1 MTQPFVRGEIYFGFK
16 EHFIG
21 LSKYS
26 KKKNRVFWC
35 GQNGGDDATA
45 VLADA

>member
-26 KKKNRVFWC
+26 KKKNHC
-35 GQNGGDDATA
+35 
-45 VLADA
+45 VLVRAKRGR